1 MATPKRRL
9 EQLER
14 SIQPSPPVI
23 KTTISDEQHTR
34 GMATLCEALETLTG
48 EHVEINELNEILKAR

>member
-1 MATPKRRL
+1 MATQKRRL

-14 SIQPSPPVI
+14 SIQPSTVI
-23 KTTISDEQHTR
+23 KTTIPDEQHTR
-34 GMATLCEALETLTG
+34 AMATLCEALETLTG